1 MSSTKGTDIIIK
13 DGVLISSRSVEPL
26 SDGALIA
33 SYSSRLMRLEN
44 EVQALAQ
51 MCIGLSPYMFEPE
64 NDYVKIVA
72 DFVRRRVEKEKNSG
86 N

>member
-1 MSSTKGTDIIIK
+1 
-13 DGVLISSRSVEPL
+13 
-26 SDGALIA
+26 
-33 SYSSRLMRLEN
+33 MRLEN

-51 MCIGLSPYMFEPE
+51 MCKGFSSDMFEAE